1 MYFKII
7 FIAIFC
13 LAIFSRVHN
22 IDVRPM
28 HGDEANQAYRFQLL
42 HEKSIPIYDARDY
55 HGPTLYYAMRP
66 LAWLSG
72 KDYRELDKS
81 DYRLLT
87 TIFSLLSIL
96 LCLAFKDAL
105 GSIPTLALAFFM
117 AISPANVFYSTYFIQ
132 ESLLICFTLAFFA
145 CAWHF
150 RQSLIQ
156 KNQKNSRLYTI
167 GIGLAIGLM
176 IATKETSVF
185 VFMAFGIAL
194 FFFQF
199 KSKIPLKKIKEQ
211 QRNLIY
217 AALAMIFVYTLFY
230 SSFGSNPKGVIE
242 PFKAISTHI
251 QRGLGSSDLPK
262 NTTAGAAHTKPFN
275 YYAYLLIGSWTKSF
289 NELAETDINQ
299 RSRSPQKIIKSIWR
313 NQPSRPINE
322 LFLCALALLG
332 SLFILLKKEDSPLS
346 LFCLIYTLSIFLIYS
361 LIPYK
366 TPWCVLSILLGLYFL
381 AAYAI
386 KVLLVKF
393 SSVKSQVII
402 FSLLALCSI
411 DLIRQNILLSD
422 LISTKNPYAY
432 AHPVFNIEDLNQ
444 QVDDIAF
451 SSDLNYNLPIHFIT
465 HDYWPLPWYLRKY
478 NKVAYWDHSR
488 PSTQLSEL
496 PIIIYSTENQAL
508 SDELAS
514 THTSSLYGL
523 RTATHLNLACR
534 NDLWQQ
540 LLKQRE
546 NLGPHL

>member
-13 LAIFSRVHN
+13 LAIFSRVHK

-42 HEKSIPIYDARDY
+42 HEKSTPIYDARDY
-55 HGPTLYYAMRP
+55 HGPTLYYFMRP
-66 LAWLSG
+66 LAWLTG
-72 KDYRELDKS
+72 KDYSELEKT

-96 LCLAFKDAL
+96 LCLAFKEAL
-105 GSIPTLALAFFM
+105 GVVPTLTLALLM
-117 AISPANVFYSTYFIQ
+117 AISPANVFYSSYFIQ

-150 RQSLIQ
+150 RQSLLNKKPRQ
-156 KNQKNSRLYTI
+156 AKLYAI
-167 GIGLAIGLM
+167 GIGLSIGLM

-185 VFMAFGIAL
+185 VFIAFSIAL
-194 FFFQF
+194 VSLKAKTKSPLPNF
-199 KSKIPLKKIKEQ
+199 KA
-211 QRNLIY
+211 QRTNLIY
-217 AALAMIFVYTLFY
+217 SALATGFIYSLFY

-242 PFKAISTHI
+242 PFRAISTHVK
-251 QRGLGSSDLPK
+251 RGLGSSDLPE
-262 NTTAGAAHTKPFN
+262 NTTAGAAHTKPFT
-275 YYAYLLIGSWTKSF
+275 YYASLLMGSWRKPF
-289 NELAETDINQ
+289 HELAETHSAQTN
-299 RSRSPQKIIKSIWR
+299 RSPQKIIKSIWR

-322 LFLCALALLG
+322 LFICLLAFLG
-332 SLFILLKKEDSPLS
+332 ALFILLKKESSPLAF
-346 LFCLIYTLSIFLIYS
+346 FCLIYTLSIALIYS

-386 KVLLVKF
+386 KVLLIKF
-393 SSVKSQVII
+393 SSVKSQAVI

-422 LISTKNPYAY
+422 LIATKNPYAY
-432 AHPVFNIEDLNQ
+432 AHPVFNVEDLHQ
-444 QVDDIAF
+444 QVNDIAF

-496 PIIIYSTENQAL
+496 PIIIYSSENQAL
-508 SDELAS
+508 NDELAP